1 MYSPSYLQVESVQ
14 QRANNLAL
22 QHHLDALRQTLTNNF
37 ASVPLPGSNEV
48 PNLDSIDTYMA
59 KLHTIILDSP
69 QEHESLITT
78 VREIVGRLNFDTDK
92 L

>member
-1 MYSPSYLQVESVQ
+1 MFF
-14 QRANNLAL
+14 RANNLAL
-22 QHHLDALRQTLTNNF
+22 QQHLDALRTTLTNNF
-37 ASVPLPGSNEV
+37 AAVPLPGTREMPSLET
-48 PNLDSIDTYMA
+48 IDTYMA
-59 KLHTIILDSP
+59 KLHSIILDSP